1 MKRLWFLIVLWGCK
15 FGLVL
20 CKVFK
25 RGGTMIAGTVALK
38 FQKDFIKYFK
48 NIDYN
53 KVIFITGTNGKSTTN
68 NIIVHTLRSS
78 GKTVTTNLEGANLIT
93 GVATALIKDSTMSG
107 KINSEFLVFETDER
121 YLKKIHKYMPAK
133 NICITNIQKDQVQRN
148 GEPDY
153 IYRKIRDVINNNVRI
168 FVNNEEARSKS
179 FEDFTDNVVYYS
191 VSKNDKSFEKRN
203 FYDVTMPCPKCNSKI
218 HFNYYN
224 VDNVGDFNCC
234 NCTFKSEAKPDY
246 RITSINYKNNDF
258 ICNNEKYNMPYKEPF
273 FMYNYALAI
282 AICKTFGISHDQ
294 INEAFKT
301 FKNISGRLETINYKT
316 KKIKYIRMK
325 QENPETLQS
334 AFNYIAQD
342 KSKKI
347 FMLGLEQLEDFKPY
361 YTNTFYSFDCDLDE
375 LIDSNIER
383 YICFS
388 KAVSYDTANRLIYAG
403 VDKNKITILPT
414 DSDEAIFRELDKYDC
429 DNVYLITWLHKYE
442 ELIRDVSKMERAD
455 NDE

>member
-1 MKRLWFLIVLWGCK
+1 M
-15 FGLVL
+15 
-20 CKVFK
+20 
-25 RGGTMIAGTVALK
+25 
-38 FQKDFIKYFK
+38 
-48 NIDYN
+48 
-53 KVIFITGTNGKSTTN
+53 
-68 NIIVHTLRSS
+68 NIIYFFRS
-78 GKTVTTNLEGANLIT
+78 IY
-93 GVATALIKDSTMSG
+93 
-107 KINSEFLVFETDER
+107 ET
-121 YLKKIHKYMPAK
+121 
-133 NICITNIQKDQVQRN
+133 
-148 GEPDY
+148 
-153 IYRKIRDVINNNVRI
+153 
-168 FVNNEEARSKS
+168 S
-179 FEDFTDNVVYYS
+179 
-191 VSKNDKSFEKRN
+191 
-203 FYDVTMPCPKCNSKI
+203 
-218 HFNYYN
+218 
-224 VDNVGDFNCC
+224 C